1 MASKEAELEALL
13 YAAGDDGL
21 ETENLLQLLEISPAA
36 LRELAN
42 HLKDRLK
49 NDENSG
55 LQLICINQTYKLTTS
70 PKCGDIISKFF
81 QKDLS
86 KKDRKS
92 VV

>member
-21 ETENLLQLLEISPAA
+21 DVDNLLQLLEISPSA

-49 NDENSG
+49 SDENSG
-55 LQLICINQTYKLTTS
+55 LQ
-70 PKCGDIISKFF
+70 
-81 QKDLS
+81 
-86 KKDRKS
+86 
-92 VV
+92 